1 MLLAYILA
9 FSLLGSAGSLI
20 GAGILMRYPTLYD
33 RFYRILMAFA
43 VGALFALTFTDILP
57 EAIDKGGASPVLLWT
72 LLGYLAFFLIEKL
85 IHGHHAHHH
94 HAEDLE
100 PGHVPHEPG
109 IKPAGIFVLIGD
121 SLHNF
126 IDGILITATFSIS
139 IPFGVVTSLAVF
151 AHEIPHE
158 LGDFVILVES
168 GFSKGRAY
176 VFNALSS
183 LTSLAGSLLA
193 YVALGVIQPHE
204 PLILAIAA
212 SSFLYIAATNL
223 APLLHHETD
232 PKASALQLV
241 GLFGGVAALF
251 ALHQWLGG

>member
-20 GAGILMRYPTLYD
+20 GAGVLLRYPKIYD
-33 RFYRILMAFA
+33 RYYRVLMAFA
-43 VGALFALTFTDILP
+43 IGALFALTFTDILP
-57 EAIDKGGASPVLLWT
+57 EAIDQGGASPVLLWT

-85 IHGHHAHHH
+85 IHGHHAQHHH
-94 HAEDLE
+94 HGELE

-139 IPFGVVTSLAVF
+139 IPFGMVTSLAVF

-168 GFSKGRAY
+168 GFSKKKAY

-193 YVALGVIQPHE
+193 YVALGFIKPHE

-223 APLLHHETD
+223 APVLHLETN
-232 PKASALQLV
+232 PKASAWQV
-241 GLFGGVAALF
+241 AGLFGGVAALF
-251 ALHQWLGG
+251 LLHQWLGG